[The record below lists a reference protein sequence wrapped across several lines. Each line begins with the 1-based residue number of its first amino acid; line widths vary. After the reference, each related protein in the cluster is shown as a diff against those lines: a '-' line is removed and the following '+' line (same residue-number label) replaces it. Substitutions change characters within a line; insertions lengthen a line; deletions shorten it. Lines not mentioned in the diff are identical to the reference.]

1 MMKMLIRLDEERVL
15 SDGKYDLADMWRK
28 IDELFENG
36 CAKEVQ
42 SDGAVLYSGKVDKD
56 YFTCISIAYIR
67 LSNREWFARYCSKWI
82 WYDNDDDENLPLADV
97 DILAKERKRNPLF
110 AI

>member
-56 YFTCISIAYIR
+56 YFTCISIAYPIEQQR
-67 LSNREWFARYCSKWI
+67 MVCAVL
-82 WYDNDDDENLPLADV
+82 L
-97 DILAKERKRNPLF
+97 
-110 AI
+110 